1 VHAVIRSH
9 PFLVA
14 LAPVASTIGA
24 RIVGPGDRQ
33 HGDVALRWEGELVG
47 YLRMP
52 TAATALDQLMFEV
65 EEELG
70 QELQGLN
77 KDERQRA
84 VKLLDE
90 RGAFSLRKS
99 VEEVADVLGVS
110 RITIYNYL
118 NAIRKDG
125 THRSGSIV
133 QD

>member
-1 VHAVIRSH
+1 VIRSH

-24 RIVGPGDRQ
+24 RIVGPDDRQ

-52 TAATALDQLMFEV
+52 TAASALDRLIYEV
-65 EEELG
+65 EDEMG
-70 QELQGLN
+70 QEISELN
-77 KDERQRA
+77 KDGRQRA

-99 VEEVADVLGVS
+99 VDEVADVLGVS

-118 NAIRKDG
+118 NAVRKDP
-125 THRSGSIV
+125 THRSGG
-133 QD
+133 QTDA